1 MGYTL
6 ENIRN
11 NVMTKIT
18 DYNLLNL
25 EETELNEYIVALLIP
40 SIAMCEFDITYDEIS
55 KELVSDNKISALEF
69 EAICL
74 YIVYQWISNKVS
86 TITNFETRM
95 GSTDYKT
102 FSNANNLNALVS
114 AKQDAYSMASYYANK
129 SNNKR
134 VIAKMVKK

>member
-1 MGYTL
+1 MEYTL

-25 EETELNEYIVALLIP
+25 DISELDEYIVALLIP

-55 KELVSDNKISALEF
+55 KELISDNEISPLEF

-74 YIVYQWISNKVS
+74 YIVYQWVSNKVS
-86 TITNFETRM
+86 TITNFESRL

-102 FSNANNLNALVS
+102 FSNANNLNALVA
-114 AKQDAYSMASYYANK
+114 AKKDAYTMASYYANK
-129 SNNKR
+129 CNNKR
-134 VIAKMVKK
+134 VMAKMVKK